1 MPTIIENA
9 QQMNALAEI
18 EAALSVIASIN
29 AISSAEGGTLSIQYK
44 PEKGRRVRVDL
55 TDAARGKAVN
65 ILTSVKERLSKEVKA
80 KAAKFHISL
89 DENDLACM
97 DSHRKPSEPV
107 EDEPDSRE
115 GDGVDK
121 PAGESSGPATAID
134 GGHDEQD
141 ADEAPTPQ
149 GYERYDE
156 PELI

>member
-65 ILTSVKERLSKEVKA
+65 ILSSIKERLSKEVKA

-89 DENDLACM
+89 DEDDLACM
-97 DSHRKPSEPV
+97 DGHRKPSEAV
-107 EDEPDSRE
+107 EDEPGSGE
-115 GDGVDK
+115 GNGIDE
-121 PAGESSGPATAID
+121 PSGPATAID
-134 GGHDEQD
+134 GHVEQD
-141 ADEAPTPQ
+141 TDESPAPQ
-149 GYERYDE
+149 GYEQYDE